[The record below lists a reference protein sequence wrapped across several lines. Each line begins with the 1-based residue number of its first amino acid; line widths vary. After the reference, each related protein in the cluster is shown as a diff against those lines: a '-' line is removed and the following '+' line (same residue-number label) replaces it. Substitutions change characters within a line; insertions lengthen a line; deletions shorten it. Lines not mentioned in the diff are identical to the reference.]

1 MAKDR
6 AAKDAKRLT
15 EEELLAALLWL
26 FTETDHRQHIEAYR
40 KSKEKPHPPAAD
52 AAVIEE

>member
-1 MAKDR
+1 MAKAPDPKP
-6 AAKDAKRLT
+6 AKKLNQA
-15 EEELLAALLWL
+15 ELLDVLLWL
-26 FTETDHRQHIEAYR
+26 FTETDHRQHVEAYR

>member
-1 MAKDR
+1 MAKEPT
-6 AAKDAKRLT
+6 APKPKKLT
-15 EEELLAALLWL
+15 EAELIDALLWL

-40 KSKEKPHPPAAD
+40 KSKEKPQPPAAD